1 MDPTDTKA
9 MSSLALA
16 YVDKGDTEEAI
27 HWLRRTVE
35 VDPNSRAP
43 LYNLAVMMTRNKRH
57 AEAVPLLSQLLVVG
71 VCVQVYLYYVH
82 ASVSLCAWKR
92 RYIYDLCIYVA
103 YTTTNWDV
111 LWVDCTLLYNTTREN
126 LYSQYILW
134 PAFCFMKYH

>member
-16 YVDKGDTEEAI
+16 YVDKGNTEEAI

-35 VDPNSRAP
+35 VDPTSRAP

-71 VCVQVYLYYVH
+71 ACIHVYFYYVH
-82 ASVSLCAWKR
+82 ARVSLC
-92 RYIYDLCIYVA
+92 VM
-103 YTTTNWDV
+103 DV
-111 LWVDCTLLYNTTREN
+111 HGREDIFMTFVCSLPQPTGMCRGWIASYCTTTREN
-126 LYSQYILW
+126 LYSQ
-134 PAFCFMKYH
+134 

>member
-57 AEAVPLLSQLLVVG
+57 AEAVPLLNQLLVVG
-71 VCVQVYLYYVH
+71 VCVHVYLYYVH
-82 ASVSLCAWKR
+82 VSVSLCVMDVHGR
-92 RYIYDLCIYVA
+92 EDIFMTYV
-103 YTTTNWDV
+103 Y
-111 LWVDCTLLYNTTREN
+111 
-126 LYSQYILW
+126 
-134 PAFCFMKYH
+134 M